1 MGIFDQKKDR
11 FSFIEELADKRR
23 KRKGSKTKKSE
34 PVPEP
39 VDKAPAP
46 GSASLELGAL
56 KSAPYSLP
64 NISDKKLLT
73 LH

>member
-1 MGIFDQKKDR
+1 MRIFDQEKDR
-11 FSFIEELADKRR
+11 FSFIEELAPKKR
-23 KRKGSKTKKSE
+23 KRKGSKTKD
-34 PVPEP
+34 PEP

-56 KSAPYSLP
+56 KSGPYSLP
-64 NISDKKLLT
+64 NITIRKSLT

>member
-1 MGIFDQKKDR
+1 MNGRKKDP
-11 FSFIEELADKRR
+11 FSFIEELAAKKR
-23 KRKGSKTKKSE
+23 KRKGSKIKS
-34 PVPEP
+34 PEP

>member
-1 MGIFDQKKDR
+1 MSGRKKDP
-11 FSFIEELADKRR
+11 FSFIEELAAKRR
-23 KRKGSKTKKSE
+23 KRKGSKIKS
-34 PVPEP
+34 PEP